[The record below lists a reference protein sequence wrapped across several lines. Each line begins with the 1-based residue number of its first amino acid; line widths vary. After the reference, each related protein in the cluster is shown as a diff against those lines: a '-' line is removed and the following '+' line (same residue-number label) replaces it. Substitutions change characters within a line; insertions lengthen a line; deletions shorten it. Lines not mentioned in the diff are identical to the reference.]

1 MAFFLPYRLHCVP
14 VCGIIQETL
23 RRGGV
28 PVHKNVLSILHSLQ
42 FCQIPGLSGQRG
54 HNGVWGNGIWPAHPF
69 THCSYVSVVAKKE
82 ISMLKNSKINGNL
95 LSVLS
100 AGVIVAVIAGI
111 VGTIKVIF
119 SSDVLE

>member
-1 MAFFLPYRLHCVP
+1 
-14 VCGIIQETL
+14 
-23 RRGGV
+23 
-28 PVHKNVLSILHSLQ
+28 
-42 FCQIPGLSGQRG
+42 
-54 HNGVWGNGIWPAHPF
+54 
-69 THCSYVSVVAKKE
+69 
-82 ISMLKNSKINGNL
+82 MLKNSKINGNL